1 MSFYLD
7 HKTSHAS
14 VPMLIQIQ
22 QSLEEKIQTPQ
33 NKVDSLR
40 SGKKLNM
47 LSATDKVLLKMF
59 PHKIPHFDPN
69 QAQNDESERSE

>member
-7 HKTSHAS
+7 HKTSQAS
-14 VPMLIQIQ
+14 VSMLIQIQ

-40 SGKKLNM
+40 SVKKLNV
-47 LSATDKVLLKMF
+47 LSATDKVLLKMSS
-59 PHKIPHFDPN
+59 HKIPHFDPN